1 MKKLLYVFLLL
12 ISFTTV
18 AQNPKLRLSPDT
30 LKTNVLGQP
39 LKKGDEFQV
48 FIQLHANSN
57 TTVRSLYFDL
67 ELQNTAFDFLTAGHT
82 GTGGNGGFLPYGSNI
97 TMDMYAYPGYSFNQT
112 QQNTTTDGTTNYMN
126 AQYNYTEGGPKTI
139 VRIYL
144 NWSTASGLPYNEWGN
159 LIWVRFRLRGDAP
172 TTAWDPITLNF
183 AAAYNADGS
192 ANPTIMEQPLKTI
205 VGQDP
210 NANKLI
216 KAKLDLSPN
225 IDRTA
230 LKVYFM
236 ALDNSTGTA
245 MYDIAPDGTI
255 AVPDDVLVANKEYQA
270 IVMMN
275 MAKMPDIY
283 NAAVTV
289 SDYTVA
295 QGEYI
300 RQNLD
305 GTFKNTQIVTG
316 MGYKAA
322 DVNFNNMFDG
332 GDLTR
337 MFAQVTG
344 VNPLMVIP
352 SQVTDPSNTWMSMMS
367 FTEDQFNAATPQDW
381 GTSFATRPNNAKFTT
396 PAQPGNPL
404 TLNIKYLLFGDINKS
419 HSSSVVRNNNVVVHS
434 VGKMTTANRTTNNI
448 VDISLKNQTVT
459 SNSIEIPVTVNT
471 NGNGVSALQMEFKYD
486 ASKLKF
492 EEMKTDVPE
501 GWYVFANNKDG
512 VIKFGALDKDLKKPF
527 TGTTVP
533 FKLRFSALQNGLTIN
548 SFIEVTDAYDAAD
561 AGGGQLSINMNTD
574 NIKLTGI
581 KNF

>member
-1 MKKLLYVFLLL
+1 MKKLLYVLLL
-12 ISFTTV
+12 FICFTSV
-18 AQNPKLRLSPDT
+18 AQNNPKIRLSPDT
-30 LKTNVLGQP
+30 LRTNIVGQP

-48 FIQLHANSN
+48 AIQLHANSN

-97 TMDMYAYPGYSFNQT
+97 AMDMYAYPGYSFNQT
-112 QQNTTTDGTTNYMN
+112 QQNTTTDGTTNYVN

-144 NWSTASGLPYNEWGN
+144 NWSTPNGLPYNEWGN
-159 LIWVRFRLRGDAP
+159 LIWVRFRLRADAP
-172 TTAWDPITLNF
+172 TTVWESIRLNF
-183 AAAYNADGS
+183 AAAYNADGT
-192 ANPTIMEQPLKTI
+192 ANPTIMEQPLKT
-205 VGQDP
+205 VVYQDP
-210 NANKLI
+210 DANKLV
-216 KAKLDLSPN
+216 KVNLDLSPN
-225 IDRTA
+225 INRNDLR
-230 LKVYFM
+230 VYFM
-236 ALDNSTGTA
+236 ASDNSTGTGLLEVGPGGV
-245 MYDIAPDGTI
+245 IAIPEN
-255 AVPDDVLVANKEYQA
+255 ALQPNKEYQA

-275 MAKMPDIY
+275 LAKMQDIY

-295 QGEYI
+295 QAEFI
-300 RQNLD
+300 QQNLD
-305 GTFKNTQIVTG
+305 GTFKNAQITSG

-322 DVNFNNMFDG
+322 DVNFNNKFDG

-344 VNPLMVIP
+344 VDPLMVVP
-352 SQVTDPSNTWMSMMS
+352 PNVTDPSNTWMSMMS
-367 FTEDQFNAATPQDW
+367 FLEVPYNAASPADW
-381 GTSFATRPNNAKFTT
+381 GTTFATRPNNGKFTT
-396 PAQPGNPL
+396 PATVGNAPTIKL
-404 TLNIKYLLFGDINKS
+404 KYLLYGDINKS
-419 HSSSVVRNNNVVVHS
+419 HSSPVIRDNNIVTHT
-434 VGKMTTANRTTNNI
+434 VGAANRTVAQGVVN
-448 VDISLKNQTVT
+448 ISLKNQTVT
-459 SNSIEIPVTVNT
+459 SNSIEIPVTVST
-471 NGNGVSALQMEFKYD
+471 SNGLSALQMEFKYD
-486 ASKLKF
+486 ATKIKF

-512 VIKFGALDKDLKKPF
+512 VIKFGALDKDLKKSF
-527 TGTTVP
+527 SGTAVP

-561 AGGGQLSINMNTD
+561 ASGAQMSINLNTD